1 MSARMRT
8 IVIVAVAVSALAG
21 GIYLGVE
28 RQAAAK
34 QSIAALYGSS
44 LPDQAMHSQPFS
56 QWRSKTLF
64 INFWATWCEPCREEI
79 PALIR
84 LQGASSSKN
93 LQIVGI
99 ALDSPER
106 VAEFAK
112 SYSINYPLLIG
123 GMGAMEM
130 MRAHGNGI
138 GALPFTLVV

>member
-1 MSARMRT
+1 
-8 IVIVAVAVSALAG
+8 
-21 GIYLGVE
+21 
-28 RQAAAK
+28 
-34 QSIAALYGSS
+34 
-44 LPDQAMHSQPFS
+44 
-56 QWRSKTLF
+56 LF

-84 LQGASSSKN
+84 LQRASSSKN

-138 GALPFTLVV
+138 GALPFTLVVAPEGSATRAHLGPMSVSEMESLIAATQSGDRS